1 MSACINAISF
11 RPSILKLSIEE
22 IKQHLDGDAHAVT
35 IRNVSGSMTLLPLKD
50 VDQLWESGRKPQLI
64 SEDTVCDYSRL

>member
-1 MSACINAISF
+1 MDFSKRS
-11 RPSILKLSIEE
+11 LSTQES
-22 IKQHLDGDAHAVT
+22 KVVLALTGDAHAVT
-35 IRNVSGSMTLLPLKD
+35 IRIVSGSMTLLPLKD